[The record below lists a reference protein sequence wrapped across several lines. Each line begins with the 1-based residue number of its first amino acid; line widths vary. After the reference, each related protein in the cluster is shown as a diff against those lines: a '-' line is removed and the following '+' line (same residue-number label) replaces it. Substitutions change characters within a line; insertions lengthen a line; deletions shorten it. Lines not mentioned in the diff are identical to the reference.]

1 MKPSIPLSALA
12 LALSAAQAAATGYN
26 NEAAWQSAVGT
37 SQKET
42 FDGFANLTPV
52 CRLPAVDLYLNRLN
66 TKMHAPT
73 VMTTATT
80 GGTSNSGANVL
91 VNQMQPVLPGLG
103 PIRMF
108 STKTGQYIKGL
119 GYWNTGGD
127 DSTVL
132 RFYDV
137 NGVLIESSDTGT
149 EAQVFNGIVSDV
161 IVGFVEID
169 AGSIGNGYF
178 TLDDLQVAF
187 APIPDGVT
195 LPAPDPEQD
204 DLAASYVVPA
214 TFHYG
219 PTACKVTLS
228 GAPGAIGIVYAL
240 AGGPLPSPLSAIG
253 ALSNS
258 PAAQQVAVVKIGSQG
273 KAAFLFDP
281 ARVAPG
287 LPDSAAA
294 DTWTLQAIWIQSS
307 GAAERVTTGHP
318 FALVFD

>member
-1 MKPSIPLSALA
+1 MKPTLPLSALA
-12 LALSAAQAAATGYN
+12 LALSAAQASATGYN

-37 SQKET
+37 FQKEN
-42 FDGFANLTPV
+42 FDGIANLTPV

-66 TKMHAPT
+66 TKMAAPT
-73 VMTTATT
+73 VMNTSTT

-108 STKTGQYIKGL
+108 STKDGHYIKGL

-149 EAQVFNGIVSDV
+149 ELQVFNGIVSDV
-161 IVGFVEID
+161 VVGFVEID

-187 APIPDGVT
+187 APVPDGVT
-195 LPAPDPEQD
+195 LPAPDPEQSD
-204 DLAASYVVPA
+204 VAASYVVPA
-214 TFHYG
+214 SLHCS

-240 AGGPLPSPLSAIG
+240 AGPLPSPLG
-253 ALSNS
+253 AVGPLSNH
-258 PAAQQVAVVKIGSQG
+258 PAAQQVAALKLGAQG
-273 KAAFLFDP
+273 TASFLFD
-281 ARVAPG
+281 ATRVAPG

-294 DTWTLQAIWIQSS
+294 DSWTLQALWIQPS
-307 GAAERVTTGHP
+307 GAAERIYAGHP

>member
-1 MKPSIPLSALA
+1 MKTSVSLTALA
-12 LALSAAQAAATGYN
+12 LAVSAAHAFATGYN

-42 FDGFANLTPV
+42 FDGIANLTPIS
-52 CRLPAVDLYLNRLN
+52 RLPAVDLYLTRLN

-73 VMTTATT
+73 VMATSTT

-103 PIRMF
+103 PIRMY
-108 STKTGQYIKGL
+108 STKAGHYIKGL

-137 NGVLIESSDTGT
+137 NGALIESSDTGT
-149 EAQVFNGIVSDV
+149 ELQVFNGIVSDV
-161 IVGFVEID
+161 VVGFVEID
-169 AGSIGNGYF
+169 AGAIGNGYF

-195 LPAPDPEQD
+195 LPKPDPEQAD
-204 DLAASYVVPA
+204 VAASWVVPA

-240 AGGPLPSPLSAIG
+240 AGPLPSPLSAIG
-253 ALSNS
+253 ALSSS
-258 PAAQQVAVVKIGSQG
+258 PAAQQVAAVKIGAQG
-273 KAAFLFDP
+273 KASFLFDP

-294 DTWTLQAIWIQSS
+294 DTWTLQAIWIQPSNT
-307 GAAERVTTGHP
+307 AERVTTGHP